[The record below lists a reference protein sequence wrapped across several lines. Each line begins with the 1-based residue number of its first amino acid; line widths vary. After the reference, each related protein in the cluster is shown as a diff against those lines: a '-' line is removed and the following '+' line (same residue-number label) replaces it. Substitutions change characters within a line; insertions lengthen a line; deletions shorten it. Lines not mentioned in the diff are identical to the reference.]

1 MRYRFPPCAH
11 RADRRRTWG
20 TGSDYRNVY
29 YEGNNELDLQQLLN
43 NLEKSSDAA
52 KAAESNALYTAEVD
66 VSDEYF
72 ALKAD
77 IHERLTKI
85 IDLSLL
91 DDIEED
97 HLRREISK
105 ATKNIL
111 ADDTL
116 ELIPLNAKEHA
127 RLLKEIEN
135 EVIGLGPLEELMADS
150 TVSDILVNSYKSV
163 YVERYGKIEK
173 TRVRFKDDTH
183 LMRIIEKIVSAVGRR
198 IDEIS
203 PMVDARLEDG
213 SRVNAIIP
221 PLALDGPCLSIRRFS
236 VDPLTIKDLTLLQ
249 TITPVLGQLLQSI
262 VGARL
267 NVLISGGTGSGK
279 TTLLN
284 VMSQFIDP
292 AERIVTI
299 EDSAE
304 LQLKQEHVVRLE
316 TRPPNLEGEGQ
327 IDQRSLVRNCLRM
340 RPDRIIVGE
349 VRGAEAVDMLQ
360 AMNTGHDGSLTTVHA
375 NTPAD
380 ALMRIETMV
389 NMAGFNLP
397 SDYIKKF
404 ISSAI
409 DVVVQAE
416 RLVDGS
422 RKVVSLQEI
431 TGMEGNVI
439 TMQEII
445 SFDQHGVDKDG
456 VVAGNFRTHGV
467 RPKFFDRFVKM
478 GIPLP
483 ENLFDME

>member
-1 MRYRFPPCAH
+1 MP
-11 RADRRRTWG
+11 ADETVG
-20 TGSDYRNVY
+20 TSTKKFVPTVSTID
-29 YEGNNELDLQQLLN
+29 
-43 NLEKSSDAA
+43 S
-52 KAAESNALYTAEVD
+52 
-66 VSDEYF
+66 SDEYF
-72 ALKAD
+72 QLKAD
-77 IHERLTKI
+77 IHDRLTKI
-85 IDLSLL
+85 LDLSLL
-91 DDIEED
+91 ENVEESR
-97 HLRREISK
+97 LRREINK
-105 ATKNIL
+105 ATVTVL
-111 ADDTL
+111 ADKTL
-116 ELIPLNAKEHA
+116 VTIPLNSTERD

-135 EVIGLGPLEELMADS
+135 EVIGLGPLEELMQDA

-173 TRVRFKDDTH
+173 TRVRFKDDAH

-203 PMVDARLEDG
+203 PMVDARLADG
-213 SRVNAIIP
+213 SRVNVIIP
-221 PLALDGPCLSIRRFS
+221 PLALDGPCLSIRRFAI
-236 VDPLTIKDLTLLQ
+236 DPLTLKDLMVLKTIPPILGELLK
-249 TITPVLGQLLQSI
+249 SI
-262 VGARL
+262 VQARL

-284 VMSQFIDP
+284 VMSQFISP

-304 LQLKQEHVVRLE
+304 LQLKQDHVVRLE
-316 TRPPNLEGEGQ
+316 TRPPNLEGQGQ
-327 IDQRSLVRNCLRM
+327 ITQRNLVRNSLRM
-340 RPDRIIVGE
+340 RPDRIIIGE

-375 NTPAD
+375 NTPVD

-409 DVVVQAE
+409 DVVIQAE

-422 RKVVSLQEI
+422 RKIVSLQEI

-439 TMQEII
+439 TMQEIY
-445 SFDQHGVDKDG
+445 SFDQRGIDKNGVISG
-456 VVAGNFRTHGV
+456 SFRTHGV
-467 RPKFFDRFVKM
+467 RPKFFERFLKM
-478 GIPLP
+478 GVPIP
-483 ENLFDME
+483 ENLFEADKESS